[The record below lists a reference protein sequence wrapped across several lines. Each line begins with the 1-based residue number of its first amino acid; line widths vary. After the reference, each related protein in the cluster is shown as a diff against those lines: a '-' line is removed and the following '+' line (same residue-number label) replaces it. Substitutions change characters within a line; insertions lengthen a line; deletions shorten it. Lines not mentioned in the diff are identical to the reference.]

1 MANAGAVKA
10 GDAFVQVSVEGL
22 EDIKAELD
30 NLKSEIAKGF
40 DKSTRLQAISAIAD
54 GFRMVS
60 GAVQTAGRMVAW
72 FAGNIRQAIE
82 RVSELQ
88 KIADRL
94 GTSITFI
101 SRIKVAAVVSNMS
114 MNELEQAFA
123 AFQRNMET
131 FSQGVGESKATFE
144 GLGITPEMLLGWG
157 TLENQMVNIIGR
169 LAQIEDPS
177 KRAGAAMRIF
187 GEQGRKLIPLV
198 NANVESFQ
206 ALLEMSDFLG
216 LTLDEDAGR
225 SLDATRDNFRLL
237 YEQINAVWNK
247 LAADLGPELQHFTT
261 ELIVAFKTIVDLVTA
276 NEDLSSSFQWIG
288 DSVKSVASAFMFL
301 RSWML
306 KIQAG
311 FLDIAEL
318 YTQYDTIFRGI
329 ALLADNL
336 FGSDLFASSGKI
348 AEMQKG
354 IKASIA
360 EVDIA
365 RDKFSETF
373 DQNRAAWKD
382 LFERSRP
389 ASEALKKGAEDM
401 KDAAVILSETFSG
414 EVIGRA
420 ADDMRRA
427 QEISSRT
434 FQNMERSL
442 NSINNHMRNAPVVR
456 GFLS

>member
-1 MANAGAVKA
+1 
-10 GDAFVQVSVEGL
+10 
-22 EDIKAELD
+22 
-30 NLKSEIAKGF
+30 
-40 DKSTRLQAISAIAD
+40 
-54 GFRMVS
+54 
-60 GAVQTAGRMVAW
+60 
-72 FAGNIRQAIE
+72 
-82 RVSELQ
+82 
-88 KIADRL
+88 
-94 GTSITFI
+94 
-101 SRIKVAAVVSNMS
+101 
-114 MNELEQAFA
+114 
-123 AFQRNMET
+123 
-131 FSQGVGESKATFE
+131 
-144 GLGITPEMLLGWG
+144 
-157 TLENQMVNIIGR
+157 
-169 LAQIEDPS
+169 
-177 KRAGAAMRIF
+177 MRIF

-216 LTLDEDAGR
+216 LTLDENAGR

-306 KIQAG
+306 KVQAG

-318 YTQYDTIFRGI
+318 YTQYDPIFRSI

-336 FGSDLFASSGKI
+336 FGSDLLASSGKI

-382 LFERSRP
+382 VFERSRP

-401 KDAAVILSETFSG
+401 KDAAVMLTESFSG

-420 ADDMRRA
+420 ADDMRRV

>member
-1 MANAGAVKA
+1 MANAGAVQA
-10 GDAFVQVSVEGL
+10 GNAFVQVSVEGL
-22 EDIKAELD
+22 EDIKADLD
-30 NLKSEIAKGF
+30 NLRSEIAQGF
-40 DKSTRLQAISAIAD
+40 DKSTRLQAISAVAD
-54 GFRMVS
+54 GFRMVA
-60 GAVQTAGRMVAW
+60 GAVQTAGRMIGW
-72 FAGNIRQAIE
+72 FIGNIQQAIA

-101 SRIKVAAVVSNMS
+101 SKIKVAAIVSNMS

-144 GLGITPEMLLGWG
+144 ALGITPEMLLSWG
-157 TLENQMVNIIGR
+157 TLENQMLNIIGR

-198 NANVESFQ
+198 NANVDSFK

-216 LTLDEDAGR
+216 LTLDENAGR
-225 SLDATRDNFRLL
+225 SLDRVRDNFKLL
-237 YEQINAVWNK
+237 YEQLDAIWNQ
-247 LAADLGPELQHFTT
+247 LAADLGPELEHLTN
-261 ELIVAFKTIVDLVTA
+261 ELIVAFKTIVDLVTG
-276 NEDLSSSFQWIG
+276 NEDLASSFKWVG
-288 DSVKSVASAFMFL
+288 DSIKPLAAAFLGL

-306 KIQAG
+306 KIQG
-311 FLDIAEL
+311 GYLDFMEMITENNPFFKIQAHL
-318 YTQYDTIFRGI
+318 ADTIFGTEFSNI
-329 ALLADNL
+329 
-336 FGSDLFASSGKI
+336 GSKI
-348 AEMQKG
+348 AEMQRG
-354 IKASIA
+354 IRESISDV
-360 EVDIA
+360 EIA

-373 DQNRAAWKD
+373 DRNRTAWAD
-382 LFERSRP
+382 IVDRSRP
-389 ASEALKKGAEDM
+389 ATEALRKGAEDM
-401 KDAAVILSETFSG
+401 KDAAVMLTESFSG

-434 FQNMERSL
+434 FQSMERSL
-442 NSINNHMRNAPVVR
+442 SSINIHMKNAPVVR